1 MNVSVQQLLQI
12 IGEEVVKNRLMEQ
25 ELQALKAKANGQEDV
40 KEIPVKATN

>member
-25 ELQALKAKANGQEDV
+25 ELQALKAQVNGAKNE
-40 KEIPVKATN
+40 KIPLLEGT